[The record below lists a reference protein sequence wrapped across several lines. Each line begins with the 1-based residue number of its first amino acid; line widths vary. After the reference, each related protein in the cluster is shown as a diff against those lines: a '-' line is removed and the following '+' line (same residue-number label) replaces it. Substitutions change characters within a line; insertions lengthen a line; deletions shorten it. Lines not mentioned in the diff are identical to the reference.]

1 MLEDGLQL
9 FQFQRRG
16 DAEHA
21 LVAIETAVRQKDM
34 AVWIES
40 EKIAEGLNGDHRA
53 GDGNVFMNRIL
64 EKDLQ
69 GFPGRAAQIGK
80 KLPVIEKITA
90 EDLGNTKDE
99 VPVGGIFLM
108 TSMQSHSPNSTTLFW
123 WQDGQKCLLL
133 HEKARR
139 YSWPQS
145 LHFTRAKPLC
155 RSPQS
160 R

>member
-90 EDLGNTKDE
+90 AGTAMIPHLREKQAVDYSEQCLACIQWCPAEAIQYGKNT
-99 VPVGGIFLM
+99 
-108 TSMQSHSPNSTTLFW
+108 
-123 WQDGQKCLLL
+123 
-133 HEKARR
+133 A
-139 YSWPQS
+139 
-145 LHFTRAKPLC
+145 AKKRCHHPEIKLSDMRNC
-155 RSPQS
+155 VK
-160 R
+160 